1 MCEIFLDPLSYL
13 NDKLDSLTT
22 KFWFYSPPFLK
33 ISFAIYCIE
42 TESVL
47 QLNCSSIKIP
57 TNSMVVKLTYR
68 IPFVSLVLSEFPVML
83 TSIAAFFLVLFL
95 KEIYFWLLP
104 NWCFLLSSFQFGDN
118 LSNRILC
125 FSRHTI

>member
-47 QLNCSSIKIP
+47 HLNCTSIKIP

-68 IPFVSLVLSEFPVML
+68 IPFVSLVLSEFPVCL
-83 TSIAAFFLVLFL
+83 PLSQHFF
-95 KEIYFWLLP
+95 
-104 NWCFLLSSFQFGDN
+104 
-118 LSNRILC
+118 
-125 FSRHTI
+125 